1 MSKKNYYEDIK
12 FVKRAKFRGFK
23 ALGIFLI
30 LGVFVCG
37 TYFLSVIF
45 SNTVSVTGS
54 VFSLKKNKSIN
65 KSYYAISFGIYD
77 NIEDAR
83 TAMNNLLSIG
93 AGGYIL
99 KYENKYNVLGAI
111 YLNESD
117 ANSVIDS
124 NKKYNY
130 NGMTYELSVFKINI
144 DLNKKFYSKFGNDSN
159 IIYDA
164 TKVLVNT
171 IEDLYNNSI
180 LLEKEEISNIILANK
195 VNSLD
200 SNLVVELKK
209 IEALTVNSSN
219 FNISNFYEKILKMEK
234 ILNNLTNTLLVSH
247 KPKASIK
254 YSLIN
259 FIMLFSEIK

>member
-1 MSKKNYYEDIK
+1 MSKKIYYEDIK
-12 FVKRAKFRGFK
+12 FVKRTKFRGLK

-30 LGVFVCG
+30 LGAFVCG
-37 TYFLSVIF
+37 TYFLSVVF
-45 SNTVSVTGS
+45 NNTVSVTGS

-65 KSYYAISFGIYD
+65 RSYYAICFGKYD
-77 NIEDAR
+77 NMEDAR
-83 TAMNNLLSIG
+83 TTANNLLSIG

-99 KYENKYNVLGAI
+99 KYENGYNVLGAI

-117 ANSVIDS
+117 VNSVIDS

-144 DLNKKFYSKFGNDSN
+144 DLNKKFYSEFGNDSS

-171 IEDLYNNSI
+171 IDELYANVM
-180 LLEKEEISNIILANK
+180 LLDKGDISNIILANK

-200 SNLVVELKK
+200 SNIVVELKK
-209 IEALTVNSSN
+209 IEALVLANSNSN
-219 FNISNFYEKILKMEK
+219 LSSIYEKFLKIEK
-234 ILNNLTNTLLVSH
+234 VLNNLTNTLLVSD
-247 KPKASIK
+247 KPNASVR
-254 YSLIN
+254 YS
-259 FIMLFSEIK
+259 MLEFVVMLSEMK